1 LRSPENDASVL
12 DSLKQPRLTEQQT
25 PPGPAKRQ
33 KKPFF
38 FSSHTTDCRLNQT
51 ENLFNLMEIR
61 PQNEILAPVAI
72 PPKPQQAAP
81 TPIAIRETTNDTFR
95 TPLAQRLRAAFQAA
109 PEVRDEAVAHG
120 RVLATDPQY
129 PPMERLNAM
138 AELLV
143 LGASR
148 ASGE

>member
-1 LRSPENDASVL
+1 
-12 DSLKQPRLTEQQT
+12 
-25 PPGPAKRQ
+25 
-33 KKPFF
+33 
-38 FSSHTTDCRLNQT
+38 
-51 ENLFNLMEIR
+51 MEIR

-129 PPMERLNAM
+129 PPMARLNAM

-148 ASGE
+148 AAGE